1 MDTIRQKTAQQI
13 VDTVK
18 SVCGFDINFI
28 GEDGIVLAST
38 DPERIGSFHEAGRQA
53 ILAGGSIEVAEDNRF
68 YGAKKGVN
76 LPIFYHGSIIA
87 AIGITGEVEAVRKY
101 GALACRITD
110 MLLRERDLYVQGSQ
124 RQSTIHYIMDSL
136 VKGNPLT
143 PAWLDAFLEEYKID
157 RTGLYRTLLL
167 RLDTRYHPGSLSQL
181 EQRITRSLEQTAS
194 PLYTFLYPGEYIL
207 FLKDRALHQALPVFQ
222 RLGQELADILR
233 IGVGSPRSIFQQSL
247 SYQDAAA
254 AADSLAAGEFLASYE
269 DLDLDLIIRGASLDA
284 RERFLA
290 KTIAPLSQ
298 EDRALLTVYFA
309 EDQSLVRTCSR
320 LFLHKNTLQY
330 RLARIRRLC
339 GYDPRSFREGA
350 VLYLALRADTAAL
363 SGKEEQA

>member
-13 VDTVK
+13 VDTAK

-38 DPERIGSFHEAGRQA
+38 DPERIGAFHEAGRQA
-53 ILAGGSIEVAEDNRF
+53 ILAGTSIEVAEDNLF

-124 RQSTIHYIMDSL
+124 RQNTIHYIMENL
-136 VKGNPLT
+136 VKGNSIT
-143 PAWLDAFLEEYKID
+143 PAWLDHFFEEYGID
-157 RTGLYRTLLL
+157 RTGLYRTLTLGL
-167 RLDTRYHPGSLSQL
+167 NPQYHPGRLPL
-181 EQRITRSLEQTAS
+181 AHPRITHALEQTGS
-194 PLYTFLYPGEYIL
+194 PLYTFLYPEEYIL
-207 FLKDRALHQALPVFQ
+207 FLRDQALSQALPILE
-222 RLGQELADILR
+222 RLGRELGDILH
-233 IGVGSPRSIFQQSL
+233 IGIGSPRSILQQSL
-247 SYQDAAA
+247 SYQDAEAA
-254 AADSLAAGEFLASYE
+254 AESLGPDGIIAFYE
-269 DLDLDLIIRGASLDA
+269 DLDLELITASVPADA

-298 EDRALLTVYFA
+298 EDRALLAVYFD
-309 EDQSLVRTCSR
+309 EDRSLVRTCSR

-330 RLARIRRLC
+330 RLGRIHRLC
-339 GYDPRSFREGA
+339 GYDPRSFKEGA
-350 VLYLALRADTAAL
+350 VLYLALRAAGTML
-363 SGKEEQA
+363 

>member
-38 DPERIGSFHEAGRQA
+38 DPDRIGSFHEAGRQA
-53 ILAGGSIEVAEDNRF
+53 VLAGGPIEVGEDNRF

-101 GALACRITD
+101 GTLACRITD

-124 RQSTIHYIMDSL
+124 RQNTIHYIMDSL

-143 PAWLDAFLEEYKID
+143 PAWLNAFLEEYKVS
-157 RTGLYRTLLL
+157 RTELYRTLLL
-167 RLDTRYHPGSLSQL
+167 RLDIRYNPASLSQI
-181 EQRITRSLEQTAS
+181 ERRVTRALEQTAS

-207 FLKDRALHQALPVFQ
+207 FLKDRALVQARPIFE
-222 RLGQELADILR
+222 RLGQELGDILR
-233 IGVGSPRSIFQQSL
+233 IGIGSPRSILQQSL

-254 AADSLAAGEFLASYE
+254 AAESLGEGERIASYE
-269 DLDLDLIIRGASLDA
+269 DLDLDLIIKSARRDA
-284 RERFLA
+284 IERFLA

-298 EDRALLTVYFA
+298 EDRALLAVYFA
-309 EDQSLVRTCSR
+309 EDQSLARTCSR

-330 RLARIRRLC
+330 RLSRIRRLC

-350 VLYLALRADTAAL
+350 VLYLALRADAAAFKKG
-363 SGKEEQA
+363 SAE